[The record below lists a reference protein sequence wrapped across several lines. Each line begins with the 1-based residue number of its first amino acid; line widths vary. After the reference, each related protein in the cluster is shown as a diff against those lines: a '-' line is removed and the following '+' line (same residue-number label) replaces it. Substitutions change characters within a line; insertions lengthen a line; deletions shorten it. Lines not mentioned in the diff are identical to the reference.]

1 MAIKEYTFKV
11 DFITKNSLC
20 MADVNQEDNAIFN
33 IYLTKK
39 GEAVDLNNQQIRIFV
54 RKPDGKLVV
63 QENNIEV
70 VDAKGGAI
78 RVNAN
83 NSMFQA
89 VGVAVGQVD
98 LWGAD
103 GHNISSS
110 PFLMEVGEHLGGNAV
125 VESYVDVALFRQ
137 LTEYIAEAN
146 ADILK
151 YKTLFESFVKAGVS
165 LEGLNDIKA
174 YIDNNLAELKS
185 ETDEAVSLIPRVDK
199 ARTDAEAKR
208 VEVVDTTAKAES
220 KRVELVNTT
229 NSAEAK
235 RVELVNTTNTAN
247 ASKTAL
253 EGATAK
259 ADTKKKEVE
268 SATANAE
275 AKRKEVVAVTN
286 TANTSKGQLETATA
300 NADKKKAEVVSVTA
314 DAEKKRAEVVGTT
327 NTANETKKALDGAIA
342 SGNSVKAGL
351 DGSISTGNT
360 LKAGLDSDIK
370 TGNSLKAGLESAT
383 SSANAKKGE
392 VESAT
397 SKAESKRAEVVNATN
412 TANESKKALDGA
424 VASSN
429 GVIKKLSESTSM
441 GAGVIDELDKKT
453 ALADNVK
460 TQLETKTNTAN
471 GVKSGLDSSI
481 ASANTKKGEVDGATN
496 NAEQKRLQLVAVTNT
511 AESKRQELQK
521 VVDSIG
527 GAGVVTAGQLN
538 SALANKL
545 DKNGK
550 VKVSYELTYDNTKAC
565 CNTSQIG
572 ILSGNNGLGIGLSSE
587 FNSRNGWIQ
596 VGHGDDNYAENY
608 GTLRLNPKGGDV
620 WINNNLAMSAK
631 PIGDYYGL
639 CVGTDDGSWIRTPQT
654 GLIPYASG
662 VTSSLGT
669 ESWKFAD
676 AWIDRLHSRR
686 IELTEYGKTFTMG
699 AGGGDC
705 FLVNSKANAYLQL
718 KDDGRLCY
726 KDSQVAYGNN
736 EISFDQGTGVM
747 TEGRVH
753 LGGNM
758 WLFWGWFGVKLPD
771 ATAVTRDYTIPAC
784 RRIHSVSVSCYSKD
798 AEFTYGQL
806 GVLSIWS
813 TGFKTRLYN
822 ARTGGQHYIT
832 YHAIGTI

>member
-208 VEVVDTTAKAES
+208 VEVVDTTARAES

-275 AKRKEVVAVTN
+275 VKRKEVVAVTN

-327 NTANETKKALDGAIA
+327 NTANETKKALDGSIA
-342 SGNSVKAGL
+342 SGQSVKSGL
-351 DGSISTGNT
+351 DGSISSGNN
-360 LKAGLDSDIK
+360 LKAGLDSSI
-370 TGNSLKAGLESAT
+370 TSGNATKSALDSAT
-383 SSANAKKGE
+383 S
-392 VESAT
+392 
-397 SKAESKRAEVVNATN
+397 
-412 TANESKKALDGA
+412 
-424 VASSN
+424 
-429 GVIKKLSESTSM
+429 
-441 GAGVIDELDKKT
+441 
-453 ALADNVK
+453 
-460 TQLETKTNTAN
+460 
-471 GVKSGLDSSI
+471 
-481 ASANTKKGEVDGATN
+481 SANTKKGEVITATN
-496 NAEQKRLQLVAVTNT
+496 NAESKKVELVAVTNS
-511 AESKRQELQK
+511 AEAKRKELQDAINSVGTAGFVRK
-521 VVDSIG
+521 AGDTMTGTLTLTKADSLLAFQTERGWKFKQGGSGSETSLDLVSDTDGKAFKILEPTGKKGVTMWVSSGGTQLNVDGHLVYHQGFKPSPAELGALGKTEQASDSAKLQGFGTYRGTG
-527 GAGVVTAGQLN
+527 GAGIPLV
-538 SALANKL
+538 
-545 DKNGK
+545 D
-550 VKVSYELTYDNTKAC
+550 
-565 CNTSQIG
+565 
-572 ILSGNNGLGIGLSSE
+572 NNGVMEVGKYIDFHIG
-587 FNSRNGWIQ
+587 
-596 VGHGDDNYAENY
+596 GDADYN
-608 GTLRLNPKGGDV
+608 LRLEAQQDMLKVLGSTSVND
-620 WINNNLAMSAK
+620 
-631 PIGDYYGL
+631 
-639 CVGTDDGSWIRTPQT
+639 SWIRKY
-654 GLIPYASG
+654 LHI
-662 VTSSLGT
+662 
-669 ESWKFAD
+669 AD
-676 AWIDRLHSRR
+676 W
-686 IELTEYGKTFTMG
+686 YGKNDNAQFWYKAENQTLYLENVNDFMIN
-699 AGGGDC
+699 
-705 FLVNSKANAYLQL
+705 NSKVFVEPQKTPLWSGCLHVTGTQNITPSKPLSRCRTGWVLVWSRFDANTGAMQNESFSCTYVPKNAYAEFPLEN
-718 KDDGRLCY
+718 DH
-726 KDSQVAYGNN
+726 
-736 EISFDQGTGVM
+736 I
-747 TEGRVH
+747 
-753 LGGNM
+753 
-758 WLFWGWFGVKLPD
+758 
-771 ATAVTRDYTIPAC
+771 VTRTAFDPPIIKAL
-784 RRIHSVSVSCYSKD
+784 RISDSYFTGYESNGSSPKNGVALRYVY
-798 AEFTYGQL
+798 EF
-806 GVLSIWS
+806 
-813 TGFKTRLYN
+813 
-822 ARTGGQHYIT
+822 
-832 YHAIGTI
+832 